1 MATIDSNGVLFYQ
14 DSDNFTP
21 PASLNLAQ
29 SNLSD
34 LLSSGVRFKRVANTT
49 ERSALVTSIGL
60 ANITVANPLLVWR
73 ADAAAGSQF
82 EYTANGTTWEILV
95 TSQYLAA
102 QDTGWVNVTVGSGYT
117 AAVPVQVRRI
127 GIDIKW
133 RGSVT
138 KRTAWTSSYQVV
150 IPAANIP
157 KWAITSRNTADSA
170 STLHVASTAIDAIGV
185 ILATGLNVALSAT
198 TSSAVNLKGLSGYT
212 TD

>member
-14 DSDNFTP
+14 DTDSFTP

-34 LLSSGVRFKRVANTT
+34 LLAAGVRFKRVANTT
-49 ERSALVTSIGL
+49 ARSALVTSIGL
-60 ANITVANPLLVWR
+60 ANVTTANPLHVWR
-73 ADAAAGSQF
+73 ADATAGKQY
-82 EYTANGTTWEILV
+82 EYTTNGTTWHTVV
-95 TSQYLAA
+95 TSE

-138 KRTAWTSSYQVV
+138 KGTAWTSSYQVV

-157 KWAITSRNTADSA
+157 TWAITSRSTADSA